1 MTDTQ
6 AQRGHLIGII
16 GAGPA
21 GLYAAKKFLEAG
33 AYVALFNRDIKPG
46 GLAEY
51 GIFPTKYKMKEG
63 LRKQFRRI
71 LMHPQ
76 VDYYGNCSVGEK
88 GELALADLNTLG
100 FHAVICAAGAQ
111 GTKSLGLPGEDA
123 VGVIH
128 AKDLVYH
135 YNHLPPFSQRQLP
148 IGKRVA
154 IIGMGNV
161 MIDIAHFLLRLR
173 KQVDEVIVVA
183 RRGPAERKYDA
194 KEYKYIEAF
203 VDQVAL
209 RQEIERLRPRLD
221 AVGQDAEALIAEMSP
236 ETPPARPADCPG
248 RMLFRFLA
256 SPTRVLT
263 DADGR
268 VRGLEIEE
276 NILVSRDG
284 AVSARGTGTYVE
296 MPLETV
302 VFAIGDR
309 VDDAIGLPYAHGEFL
324 TNPQPEATDA
334 TSAAYQV
341 YDPVHQK
348 VLDNIYVVGWAR
360 KASDGLVGKAKQDA
374 ELGADAVLHA
384 LAATPGLDATA
395 VAERRQTLRHLVQER
410 CASLITQDEV
420 ALLEEAEQHRAR
432 EADLQEFKF
441 DSNEAM
447 IKAIHSQQA
456 WVARA
461 AGASAPL

>member
-1 MTDTQ
+1 MTHTQ
-6 AQRGHLIGII
+6 TDRGHLIGII

-21 GLYAAKKFLEAG
+21 GLYAAKKLAEAG
-33 AYVALFNRDIKPG
+33 AHVVLFNRDIKPG

-51 GIFPTKYKMKEG
+51 GIFPTKHKMKEG

-71 LMHPQ
+71 LAHPQ

-88 GELALADLNTLG
+88 GELTLTDLQKLG
-100 FHAVICAAGAQ
+100 FAALICAAGAQ

-123 VGVIH
+123 VGVVH

-135 YNHLPPFSQRQLP
+135 YNHLPPFSQRQFP
-148 IGKRVA
+148 IGRRVA

-173 KQVDEVIVVA
+173 QDVEEVIVVA
-183 RRGPAERKYDA
+183 RRGPAERKYDE

-203 VDQVAL
+203 VDQDAL
-209 RQEIERLRPRLD
+209 RQEIARLRPRLE
-221 AVGQDAEALIAEMSP
+221 AVGQDAEALIAEMTTTP
-236 ETPPARPADCPG
+236 PPARLADYPG

-268 VRGLEIEE
+268 VCGLEVEE
-276 NILVSRDG
+276 NMLVPRNGDT
-284 AVSARGTGTYVE
+284 SARGTGTYVE
-296 MPLETV
+296 IPLETV

-324 TNPQPEATDA
+324 TNAPADT
-334 TSAAYQV
+334 TTTTGAAYQV

-348 VLDNIYVVGWAR
+348 VLEHTYVVGWSR

-374 ELGADAVLHA
+374 ELGIETVLHG
-384 LAATPGLDATA
+384 LAAVPAPDAA
-395 VAERRQTLRHLVQER
+395 EVAERRQAIRRLVEER
-410 CASLITQDEV
+410 CTYPITKDEV
-420 ALLEEAEQHRAR
+420 ALLEEAEQQIAAQVQA
-432 EADLQEFKF
+432 EEYKF
-441 DSNEAM
+441 DSNTAMLEA
-447 IKAIHSQQA
+447 INSRKAS
-456 WVARA
+456 VA
-461 AGASAPL
+461 

>member
-1 MTDTQ
+1 MAD
-6 AQRGHLIGII
+6 AQVYRGHLIGII

-21 GLYAAKKFLEAG
+21 GLYAAKKLLDAG
-33 AYVALFNRDIKPG
+33 AHVVLFNRDIKPG

-71 LMHPQ
+71 LAHPQ
-76 VDYYGNCSVGEK
+76 VDYYGKCSVGDK
-88 GELALADLNTLG
+88 GDLTLADLYALG
-100 FHAVICAAGAQ
+100 FNALICAAGAQ

-123 VGVIH
+123 VGVMH

-135 YNHLPPFSQRQLP
+135 YNALPPFSQQQFP

-161 MIDIAHFLLRLR
+161 MIDIAHFLLRLW
-173 KQVDEVIVVA
+173 KQVEEVIVVA
-183 RRGPAERKYDA
+183 RRGPAERRYDA

-203 VDQVAL
+203 VDQDAL
-209 RQEIERLRPRLD
+209 RQEIVRLRPRLE
-221 AVGQDAEALIAEMSP
+221 AVGQDVDALIAEMTTA
-236 ETPPARPADCPG
+236 TPPDRPADCPG
-248 RMLFRFLA
+248 RMTFRFLA

-268 VRGLEIEE
+268 MCGLEVEE
-276 NILVSRDG
+276 NILVARDG
-284 AVSARGTGTYVE
+284 STSARGTGTYAELPVDS
-296 MPLETV
+296 V

-324 TNPQPEATDA
+324 TNPHPDAYDAAT
-334 TSAAYQV
+334 AAYQV

-348 VLDNIYVVGWAR
+348 VLEHTYVVGWSR
-360 KASDGLVGKAKQDA
+360 KASEGLVGKAKQDA
-374 ELGADAVLHA
+374 EIGAEVVLHA
-384 LAATPGLDATA
+384 LADTPAPDAAT
-395 VAERRQTLRHLVQER
+395 VAERRQAIRHLVEER
-410 CASLITQDEV
+410 CGSLITQDEI
-420 ALLEEAEQHRAR
+420 ALLEAAEQQRAL
-432 EADLQEFKF
+432 EAQLPDYKF

-447 IKAIHSQQA
+447 LTAIYGHQVR
-456 WVARA
+456 VA
-461 AGASAPL
+461 

>member
-1 MTDTQ
+1 MTHTQ
-6 AQRGHLIGII
+6 TDRGHLIGLI

-21 GLYAAKKFLEAG
+21 GLYAAKKLVEAG
-33 AYVALFNRDIKPG
+33 SHVVLFNRDIKPG

-51 GIFPTKYKMKEG
+51 GIFPTKHKMKEG
-63 LRKQFRRI
+63 LRKQFRRV
-71 LMHPQ
+71 LAHPQ

-88 GELALADLNTLG
+88 GELAFADLQKLG
-100 FHAVICAAGAQ
+100 FDALICAAGAQ

-123 VGVIH
+123 VGVVH

-135 YNHLPPFSQRQLP
+135 YNHLPPFSQRQFP
-148 IGKRVA
+148 IGRRVA

-173 KQVDEVIVVA
+173 QDIEEVLVVA

-203 VDQVAL
+203 VDQDAL
-209 RQEIERLRPRLD
+209 RQEIARLRPRLE
-221 AVGQDAEALIAEMSP
+221 AVEQDVEALMAEMTTV
-236 ETPPARPADCPG
+236 TPPARPADYPG

-268 VRGLEIEE
+268 VCGLEVEE
-276 NILVSRDG
+276 NILVPRHGDT
-284 AVSARGTGTYVE
+284 SARGTGTYVQI
-296 MPLETV
+296 PLETV

-324 TNPQPEATDA
+324 TNAPADTTK
-334 TSAAYQV
+334 TSGAAYRV
-341 YDPVHQK
+341 YDPVRQK
-348 VLDNIYVVGWAR
+348 VLAHTYVVGWSR

-374 ELGADAVLHA
+374 ELGIETVLQD
-384 LAATPGLDATA
+384 LAAVPAPDAAKVT
-395 VAERRQTLRHLVQER
+395 ERRQAIRRLVEER
-410 CASLITQDEV
+410 CTYPITKDEV
-420 ALLEEAEQHRAR
+420 ALLEEAERQIAAQAQV
-432 EADLQEFKF
+432 EEYKF
-441 DSNEAM
+441 DSNAAMLEA
-447 IKAIHSQQA
+447 INSRKAS
-456 WVARA
+456 VA
-461 AGASAPL
+461 